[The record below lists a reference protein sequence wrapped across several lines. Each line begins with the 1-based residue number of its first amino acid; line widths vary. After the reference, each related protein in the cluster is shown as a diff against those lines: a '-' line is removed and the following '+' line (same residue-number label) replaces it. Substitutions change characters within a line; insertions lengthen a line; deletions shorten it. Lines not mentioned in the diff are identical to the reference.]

1 LKTLIT
7 TGSFDQ
13 MTGDRTNIILLC
25 KNHIKLIRPNQ
36 WIKNLLL
43 FSPLFFSGNLLNE
56 SIFITC
62 SGVLVF
68 SLVSGLGYIVNDWV
82 DKENDQFHP
91 EKQNRPFCAGTVSG
105 KSALI
110 LSLFL
115 VFLIILISALSHFPL
130 LFMIYLMAYLVLT
143 ISYSLYFKS
152 IVILEIFVIAVGFV
166 LRVLAGGAVSHVAI
180 SSWLFLTV
188 FFIAMMISIAKRLN
202 ELKELGKNAAILHR
216 KSQSGYSLTYL
227 NSMLWACGSV
237 TLVVYALYAVEHS
250 KLVIFS
256 IIPATYGIFRFIY
269 LTDQGKGSDPIKTL
283 FSDGQLLL
291 TTLIFLLFLALVIY

>member
-1 LKTLIT
+1 
-7 TGSFDQ
+7 
-13 MTGDRTNIILLC
+13 MTADRTDINLLF

-43 FSPLFFSGNLLNE
+43 LSPLFFSGNLLNK
-56 SIFITC
+56 SIYITL
-62 SGVLVF
+62 SGALVF

-82 DKENDQFHP
+82 DKEKDQFHP
-91 EKQNRPFCAGTVSG
+91 EKRNRPFCAKTVSG
-105 KSALI
+105 KSALV
-110 LSLFL
+110 LSLCL
-115 VFLIILISALSHFPL
+115 VSLIISVSALFRFPS
-130 LFMIYLMAYLVLT
+130 LFMIYLLAYLILT

-152 IVILEIFVIAVGFV
+152 VVILEIFIIAVGFV
-166 LRVLAGGAVSHVAI
+166 LRVLAGGAVCNVAI

-202 ELKELGKNAAILHR
+202 ELKELGRDTAILHR
-216 KSQSGYSLTYL
+216 KSQTGYSLTYL

-237 TLVVYALYAVEHS
+237 TLVVYALYAVEHGT
-250 KLVIFS
+250 LVIFS